1 MIVRSFEAAANG
13 MNALM
18 DMNDN
23 TANNL
28 ANVNTIGY
36 KKGSLRFKDIMQS
49 AVYSHQEGSI
59 IRNTNENNYLG
70 SLSVGSASMQY
81 THDFSQGALTKTS
94 NPYDVAIEGDGFF
107 KVQDADG
114 KISYTRN
121 GSFVVDNGYWL
132 KTKQGEF
139 VLDVDNRRIRM
150 LPYDME
156 DETAFRDRK
165 DIVIAENGNIE
176 INSYNQKIPLQ
187 TIGVWDFADKDD
199 LFEIGD
205 AKFIPRDEINN
216 PELRAEKFSV
226 QQGMLELSNSNVIRE
241 MINTINTT
249 RNYESLT
256 KVVSTNSEMLQ
267 TAVAVGRIRNS

>member
-1 MIVRSFEAAANG
+1 MIVRSFESAANG

-23 TANNL
+23 IANNL
-28 ANVNTIGY
+28 ANVNTVGY
-36 KKGSLRFKDIMQS
+36 KKGSLRFKDVMQS
-49 AVYSHQEGSI
+49 AVYSQQGSI

-114 KISYTRN
+114 NISYTRN

-132 KTKQGEF
+132 KTKQGEY

-176 INSYNQKIPLQ
+176 INSYNQKVPLQ

-205 AKFIPRDEINN
+205 AKFVPRDEINN
-216 PELRAEKFSV
+216 PELRSEKYSI

-241 MINTINTT
+241 MINSINTT
-249 RNYESLT
+249 RNYESLI
-256 KVVSTNSEMLQ
+256 KVVTTNSDMLQ
-267 TAVAVGRIRNS
+267 TAVSVGRIRTS

>member
-1 MIVRSFEAAANG
+1 MIVRSFESAANG
-13 MNALM
+13 MLALM

-36 KKGSLRFKDIMQS
+36 KKGSLRFKDVMQS
-49 AVYSHQEGSI
+49 AVYSQEGSI
-59 IRNTNENNYLG
+59 IRNMNENNYLG
-70 SLSVGSASMQY
+70 SLSVGSQSMQY

-107 KVQDADG
+107 KIQDIDG
-114 KISYTRN
+114 NISYTRN
-121 GSFVVDNGYWL
+121 GSFVVDRGYWL

-139 VLDVDNRRIRM
+139 VLDVNNRRIRM
-150 LPYDME
+150 LPEDME
-156 DETAFRDRK
+156 DETVFRDRK
-165 DIVIAENGNIE
+165 DIIIAENGNIE

-187 TIGVWDFADKDD
+187 TIGIYDFSDKDD

-205 AKFIPRDEINN
+205 AKFVPRDIINN
-216 PELRAEKFSV
+216 QELRSEKFSI
-226 QQGMLELSNSNVIRE
+226 QQGMLELSNSNVIQE
-241 MINTINTT
+241 MINTINTS

-256 KVVSTNSEMLQ
+256 KVVSTNSDMLT
-267 TAVAVGRIRNS
+267 TAVSVGRIRTA

>member
-1 MIVRSFEAAANG
+1 MLVSSFESAANG
-13 MNALM
+13 MLALM

-28 ANVNTIGY
+28 ANVNTVGY
-36 KKGSLRFKDIMQS
+36 KKGSLRFKDVMQS
-49 AVYSHQEGSI
+49 AVYSQEGGSI

-107 KVQDADG
+107 KVQDQDG
-114 KISYTRN
+114 NVAYTRN
-121 GSFVVDNGYWL
+121 GSFVVDRGYWL
-132 KTKQGEF
+132 KTKQGEY
-139 VLDVDNRRIRM
+139 VLDVNNRRIRM
-150 LPYDME
+150 LPEDME
-156 DETAFRDRK
+156 DETVFRDRK

-187 TIGVWDFADKDD
+187 TIGVWDFSDKDD
-199 LFEIGD
+199 LFEVGD
-205 AKFIPRDEINN
+205 AKFIPRDTVNN
-216 PELRAEKFSV
+216 PEFRSEKFSI

-241 MINTINTT
+241 MINTINTS

-256 KVVSTNSEMLQ
+256 KLVSTNSDMLT
-267 TAVAVGRIRNS
+267 TAVSLGRIRTS

>member
-1 MIVRSFEAAANG
+1 MIVRSFESAANG

-23 TANNL
+23 IANNL
-28 ANVNTIGY
+28 ANVNTVGY
-36 KKGSLRFKDIMQS
+36 KKGSLRFKDVMQS
-49 AVYSHQEGSI
+49 AVYSQQGSI

-114 KISYTRN
+114 NISYTRN

-132 KTKQGEF
+132 KTKQGEY

-176 INSYNQKIPLQ
+176 INSYNQKVPLQ

-205 AKFIPRDEINN
+205 AKFISRDEINN
-216 PELRAEKFSV
+216 PELRSEKFSI

-241 MINTINTT
+241 MINSINTT

-256 KVVSTNSEMLQ
+256 KVVSTNSDMLQ
-267 TAVAVGRIRNS
+267 TAVSVGRIRSS

>member
-1 MIVRSFEAAANG
+1 MLVRSFEAAANG

-28 ANVNTIGY
+28 ANVNTVGY

-49 AVYSHQEGSI
+49 AVYSQQEGSI

-107 KVQDADG
+107 KIQDADG
-114 KISYTRN
+114 NISYTRN

-132 KTKQGEF
+132 KTKQGEY

-205 AKFIPRDEINN
+205 AKFIPRDTINN
-216 PELRAEKFSV
+216 PELRSEKFSV

-256 KVVSTNSEMLQ
+256 KVVSTNSEMLT
-267 TAVAVGRIRNS
+267 TAVSLGRIRNS